1 MIIHDTSH
9 VSYVFTSI
17 IMHYDYE
24 GMSFIT
30 FVRRSSNPKGDNASK
45 NEGLYPLM
53 FCVALFLIHSI

>member
-45 NEGLYPLM
+45 DEVL
-53 FCVALFLIHSI
+53 